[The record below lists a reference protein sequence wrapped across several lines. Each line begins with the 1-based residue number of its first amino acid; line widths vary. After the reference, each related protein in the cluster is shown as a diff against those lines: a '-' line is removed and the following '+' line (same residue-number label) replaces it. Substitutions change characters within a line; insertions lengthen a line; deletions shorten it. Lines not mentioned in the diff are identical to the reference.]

1 MSAWTDLGALAT
13 GGALAFAVGGGIAM
27 LLAQLPARPQSLA
40 PPRYGFE
47 PRVDPAP
54 RPPAAAPTRPRVRAI
69 SVCDDRTTPLCCGRP
84 ALAQA

>member
-27 LLAQLPARPQSLA
+27 LLAQLPARPQPLA

-47 PRVDPAP
+47 PRAGLSPQPRTCAPA
-54 RPPAAAPTRPRVRAI
+54 RPRVRAI
-69 SVCDDRTTPLCCGRP
+69 SVCVDAATMGCCGRP
-84 ALAQA
+84 RLAAV